1 MNLPNK
7 LTMARILLVPLFV
20 VFYFLPFDF
29 APYVAVALFVVA
41 ACTDFLDGYIAR
53 KYNLVTDLG
62 KLLDPIADKTLVTAA
77 LFCVVATNPLQYGAG
92 LTGQIGQHGQVIL
105 AVCGIIVLARELII
119 SAVRQI
125 AATKGVVIQANVY
138 GKIKTIT
145 QDVCLPIL
153 IVLNGA
159 KYVNSLFFDVVWWVG
174 FALLIVSTAITIL
187 SGVVY
192 LVQNKKVFWESK

>member
-92 LTGQIGQHGQVIL
+92 LAGQIGQQGQVIL

-159 KYVNSLFFDVVWWVG
+159 KYLNNLFFDVVWWVG

>member
-92 LTGQIGQHGQVIL
+92 LAGQIGQHGQVIL

-159 KYVNSLFFDVVWWVG
+159 KYVNNLFFDVVWWVG

>member
-1 MNLPNK
+1 
-7 LTMARILLVPLFV
+7 MARILLVPLFV

-92 LTGQIGQHGQVIL
+92 LAGQIGQHGQVIL
-105 AVCGIIVLARELII
+105 AVCGIVVLARELII

-192 LVQNKKVFWESK
+192 MVQNKKVFWESK

>member
-92 LTGQIGQHGQVIL
+92 LAGQIGQHGQVIL
-105 AVCGIIVLARELII
+105 AVCGIVVLARELII

-192 LVQNKKVFWESK
+192 MVQNKKVFWESK

>member
-77 LFCVVATNPLQYGAG
+77 LFCVVATNPLQSGAG
-92 LTGQIGQHGQVIL
+92 LAGQIGQHGQVIL
-105 AVCGIIVLARELII
+105 AVCGIVVLARELII

-159 KYVNSLFFDVVWWVG
+159 KYASNLFFDIVWWVG

-187 SGVVY
+187 SGVVC

>member
-92 LTGQIGQHGQVIL
+92 LAGQIGQHGQVIL
-105 AVCGIIVLARELII
+105 AVCGIVVLARELII

-159 KYVNSLFFDVVWWVG
+159 KYVNNLFFDVVWWVG